1 MGHMT
6 GTRLRV
12 QATGETVNTTCSE
25 MSRVIDKE
33 QAQDLA
39 LNSRN
44 YMQLVSL
51 VLAKLLKGQLSEK

>member
-1 MGHMT
+1 MGHMIGT
-6 GTRLRV
+6 GLRV
-12 QATGETVNTTCSE
+12 QATGETMNTTSGE

-33 QAQDLA
+33 QVQDMA
-39 LNSRN
+39 LNGRN